1 MTKVQQMDAQEEREV
16 AVNDAV
22 SSPQPFATAEDIE
35 LINEINID
43 TSNCMAANTLAFT
56 YILNYAKMLVVDH
69 ERVVCIRKH
78 FHSLGE
84 YLRKTG
90 K

>member
-1 MTKVQQMDAQEEREV
+1 MTEVQQMDAQEKEV

-22 SSPQPFATAEDIE
+22 SSPQPFATAEDVE

-43 TSNCMAANTLAFT
+43 TSNVMAANTLAFT